1 CTQAATE
8 QSEPAAAKSEAE
20 ITLQNSEPVPEK
32 AASTADSETAAEMKP
47 AAAIEPAPAPMPEAE
62 AEKPA
67 ASTHEETEAA
77 AENSLAMMSAT
88 ASEAKLPATKAP
100 EEEKP
105 KGRLREELVPA
116 HEMVPE
122 PPPAPAATEPSG
134 EQIDA
139 TGSGMASVAV
149 HAHDDAADPSSAKD
163 EANLAALMARE
174 AKLAKFAALK
184 EKVAAQL
191 SRGPASRDA
200 SKDAQGAE
208 SVQAAEKIEGADGG
222 AGEAIAEE
230 AGPPTVPLADR
241 LTTGKNLIYSEIVV
255 GLAIVVAFGF
265 IWRAVRPLFIHPA
278 ELPVAA
284 ATPPRKTTA
293 PPKAPLP
300 VVVPA
305 PAPAAAIAKVRAA
318 SPVVVANAPV
328 AKIVRPSAAPKE
340 SATAS

>member
-1 CTQAATE
+1 QAAEEMPEAAAEKSSTQAATE
-8 QSEPAAAKSEAE
+8 EPEPAAAKSEAE

-67 ASTHEETEAA
+67 ASAHEETEAA
-77 AENSLAMMSAT
+77 AENSLAMMSAP
-88 ASEAKLPATKAP
+88 ASEVKLPAAQAP
-100 EEEKP
+100 EEEEKP

-122 PPPAPAATEPSG
+122 PPPAPAATEPTG

-139 TGSGMASVAV
+139 AGSGMASVAV

-208 SVQAAEKIEGADGG
+208 SVQA
-222 AGEAIAEE
+222 
-230 AGPPTVPLADR
+230 
-241 LTTGKNLIYSEIVV
+241 
-255 GLAIVVAFGF
+255 
-265 IWRAVRPLFIHPA
+265 
-278 ELPVAA
+278 
-284 ATPPRKTTA
+284 
-293 PPKAPLP
+293 
-300 VVVPA
+300 
-305 PAPAAAIAKVRAA
+305 
-318 SPVVVANAPV
+318 
-328 AKIVRPSAAPKE
+328 
-340 SATAS
+340 